1 MSKTLSR
8 NKTISKKESSTPEFL
23 KETPQLEMIK
33 IILVRVIT
41 SRKLDSQGN
50 MRQENKVVT
59 IRSPNSFCILTLETI
74 MDIAIVGQIL
84 L

>member
-8 NKTISKKESSTPEFL
+8 NKIISKKESSTPEFL

-59 IRSPNSFCILTLETI
+59 IRSLNSFCIQTLETI
-74 MDIAIVGQIL
+74 MDLAIVEQIL
-84 L
+84 H